1 MADDLVAISPTTLLC
16 VLEPFGPP
24 LAKTSKQQ
32 HKEVFRSLDWLLQA
46 LGGDKAAYHFLARWL
61 LNSKF
66 NSRLV
71 PPPLV
76 SRSTTTVH
84 TCMFLWPDTCPLPPT
99 AARTETSLPHRTHCH
114 HLEHRKIPE
123 SGCVCS
129 VRFVL
134 KVPTPFPKT
143 RVPTPKFS
151 PFVPC
156 AFTSAS
162 AAKEAQLT
170 RGILVV
176 TVLVNLPDYTQH
188 LVASTPV
195 APVVSGTRSA
205 AATQAEVEREASK
218 QLHHAQ
224 QVATQ
229 LYVDNGHELAI
240 SVVHLSGR

>member
-1 MADDLVAISPTTLLC
+1 
-16 VLEPFGPP
+16 
-24 LAKTSKQQ
+24 
-32 HKEVFRSLDWLLQA
+32 
-46 LGGDKAAYHFLARWL
+46 
-61 LNSKF
+61 
-66 NSRLV
+66 
-71 PPPLV
+71 
-76 SRSTTTVH
+76 
-84 TCMFLWPDTCPLPPT
+84 MFLWPDTCPLPPT

-134 KVPTPFPKT
+134 KVPTIPKNPSAHT
-143 RVPTPKFS
+143 KVLTI
-151 PFVPC
+151 VPC

-162 AAKEAQLT
+162 AATQAQLT

-176 TVLVNLPDYTQH
+176 TVLVSLADYTQH
-188 LVASTPV
+188 VVASTPV

-229 LYVDNGHELAI
+229 LYVGNGHEPAI